1 MVIHTSSSC
10 KAQAWLDRDP
20 PPPQQAAQLET
31 LSQGIPYQRKRI
43 DGHYKYKYIIQ
54 IWDTYNEIFLSSI

>member
-20 PPPQQAAQLET
+20 APPQQEAQLET
-31 LSQGIPYQRKRI
+31 LSQEIPYQRERS
-43 DGHYKYKYIIQ
+43 DGHYEKKIIQ
-54 IWDTYNEIFLSSI
+54 IWDTYNDIFLSSI